1 MKLFKGV
8 LLAAAATLALS
19 TTAFAAEATY
29 DSETNKVALELAAGD
44 VNVTGGQMTVVVVPK
59 TFGVDEALA
68 EVIYYIN
75 QDEFGDAFTAII
87 ANMGLKGSLDNPAE
101 YEVRIGGEQL
111 SAPVV
116 FDIKSDG
123 TGEVTVI
130 YGDVDGTATPDS
142 TDASYVMQYFAE
154 IITEFPHP
162 DGNEVALKAADVDGT
177 GVVDSTDASYIMQ
190 YFAEIITQF
199 PIEQQ

>member
-19 TTAFAAEATY
+19 TTAFATEATY

-59 TFGVDEALA
+59 TFGADEALA

-123 TGEVTVI
+123 TEVTI
-130 YGDVDGTATPDS
+130 TYGDA
-142 TDASYVMQYFAE
+142 
-154 IITEFPHP
+154 
-162 DGNEVALKAADVDGT
+162 DGN
-177 GVVDSTDASYIMQ
+177 GVVEIDDANKILRNLAGWATAQGLSVG
-190 YFAEIITQF
+190 ADADGNGAVEIDDANLILRNLAGWSSAVLG
-199 PIEQQ
+199 PKA

>member
-19 TTAFAAEATY
+19 TTAFATEATY

-59 TFGVDEALA
+59 TFGADEALA

-111 SAPVV
+111 SEPVV

-177 GVVDSTDASYIMQ
+177 AVVDSTDASYIMQ